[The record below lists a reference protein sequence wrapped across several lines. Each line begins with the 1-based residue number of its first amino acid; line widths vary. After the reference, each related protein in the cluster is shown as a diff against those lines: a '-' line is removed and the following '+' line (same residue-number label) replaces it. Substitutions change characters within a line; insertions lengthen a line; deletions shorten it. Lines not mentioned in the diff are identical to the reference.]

1 MSLIVV
7 VYAMVNLSMMPRRT
21 PKVMMP
27 RMIQTTTKWPEQQ
40 SRPLSPSATK
50 KSGGKFESEVFP
62 FDVLE
67 LIANGFGLLLRGA
80 DFDLNCCSW
89 KS

>member
-1 MSLIVV
+1 MNHLLTMSLIVV

-40 SRPLSPSATK
+40 SRPLSPSGK
-50 KSGGKFESEVFP
+50 KEGNYDTFYILVDLDRFGPQVIAVGKQ
-62 FDVLE
+62 
-67 LIANGFGLLLRGA
+67 
-80 DFDLNCCSW
+80 DLKGDS
-89 KS
+89 

>member
-1 MSLIVV
+1 MNHLLTMSLIVV

-40 SRPLSPSATK
+40 SRPLSPSAK
-50 KSGGKFESEVFP
+50 KGGKFETDVF
-62 FDVLE
+62 VQS
-67 LIANGFGLLLRGA
+67 GA
-80 DFDLNCCSW
+80 AG
-89 KS
+89 